1 MKFKRSILYSI
12 IAFVVG
18 FIYAFYVEPKPV
30 ASIGHIGLIIAQTIG
45 YMLAGFVLGA
55 IILLILMIFIKRIRQ
70 EFLNLTILIMMGAVI
85 LFILADLFL

>member
-1 MKFKRSILYSI
+1 MKHKRSILYSI
-12 IAFVVG
+12 ITFIVG
-18 FIYAFYVEPKPV
+18 FIYAFYVEPKPI

-55 IILLILMIFIKRIRQ
+55 IILLILMIFIKRIKQ
-70 EFLNLTILIMMGAVI
+70 EFWNLATLIMMGAVI